1 MMNQEIEVQGK
12 MNDINQHSVVLFDGV
27 CHLCQGAV
35 QFIIKR
41 DPVGRFKF
49 ASLQSDIAEKL
60 LSGNGIRNEDQMGTI
75 VLIENK
81 VKYTRST
88 AALRIAK
95 GLRFP
100 WPILYGFIIVP
111 PVIRNAVYKW
121 IAANRYRWFGKD
133 DVCMMPTPEISQRFI
148 ELEEN

>member
-1 MMNQEIEVQGK
+1 MNG
-12 MNDINQHSVVLFDGV
+12 NDQHAVVLFDGV
-27 CHLCQGAV
+27 CHMCQGAV
-35 QFIIKR
+35 KFIIKR

-49 ASLQSDIAEKL
+49 ASLQSGTAERL
-60 LSGNGIRNEDQMGTI
+60 LSNNGIRAEDKLGTI
-75 VLIENK
+75 VLIENGN
-81 VKYTRST
+81 KYTRST

-100 WPILYGFIIVP
+100 WPILYCLSIVP

-133 DVCMMPTPEISQRFI
+133 DACMVPTPEIRKRFI
-148 ELEEN
+148 ED

>member
-1 MMNQEIEVQGK
+1 
-12 MNDINQHSVVLFDGV
+12 MNDNDQHSVVLFDGV

-35 QFIIKR
+35 KFIIKR

-49 ASLQSDIAEKL
+49 ASLQSDTAERL
-60 LSGNGIRNEDQMGTI
+60 LSHNDIRAEDKLGTI

-81 VKYTRST
+81 IKYTRST

-100 WPILYGFIIVP
+100 WPLLYGFIIVP

-121 IAANRYRWFGKD
+121 IAANRYRWFGQD
-133 DVCMMPTPEISQRFI
+133 DACMVPTPEIRKRFI
-148 ELEEN
+148 ED